1 MPGRDKDS
9 FINPEYFKEDFSV
22 DAFLVKLTQDVID
35 SSKQQGLTTQGG
47 RPVTSEESA
56 RATIDRVQKLIQ
68 RFIQAEYEI
77 SKLGHDVAA
86 KLVEVQHSANEDE
99 TQYKARLLL
108 KSHSNSIG
116 CPDQALSCSVGCF

>member
-35 SSKQQGLTTQGG
+35 SSKQQGLITQGG
-47 RPVTSEESA
+47 RPITSEESA

-86 KLVEVQHSANEDE
+86 KLVEVQQSANEDE
-99 TQYKARLLL
+99 TSYKV
-108 KSHSNSIG
+108 
-116 CPDQALSCSVGCF
+116 CVLSYAH